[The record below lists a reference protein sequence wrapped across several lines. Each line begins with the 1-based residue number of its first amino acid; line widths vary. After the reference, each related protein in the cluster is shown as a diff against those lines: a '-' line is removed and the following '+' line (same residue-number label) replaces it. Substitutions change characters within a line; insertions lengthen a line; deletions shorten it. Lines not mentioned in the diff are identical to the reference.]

1 MFYYF
6 GSAIIKLKIWN
17 NPSIIPYFFVT
28 VITAIWYEVH
38 YSLIYYKSEN
48 GVESYLPIAIFFM
61 TFVYFFLSYF
71 FFHLRSFCFLQKR
84 LSYQKSTYKK
94 AKWYTWRVKTHTQKR
109 PMETSALLCEKF
121 AEKKTLIKS
130 N

>member
-71 FFHLRSFCFLQKR
+71 FFPFTILLFSTEEAELPEINI
-84 LSYQKSTYKK
+84 QKS
-94 AKWYTWRVKTHTQKR
+94 
-109 PMETSALLCEKF
+109 
-121 AEKKTLIKS
+121 
-130 N
+130 